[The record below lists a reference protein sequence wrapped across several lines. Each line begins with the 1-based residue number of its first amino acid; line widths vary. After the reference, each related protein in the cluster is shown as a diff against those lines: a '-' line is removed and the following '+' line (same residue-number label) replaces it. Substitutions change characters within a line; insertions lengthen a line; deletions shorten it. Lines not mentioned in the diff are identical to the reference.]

1 MKNPTR
7 KLRVVE
13 ATGLEHTVDAPPIL
27 VPTVM
32 WLEFRTAQ
40 SPGN

>member
-1 MKNPTR
+1 MGIIAVLLFSQG
-7 KLRVVE
+7 KLGD
-13 ATGLEHTVDAPPIL
+13 TL

-32 WLEFRTAQ
+32 WLEFRAAQ